1 MFAYVWRD
9 NMRDLVKL
17 VCTECGNENYHTD
30 KNKKTKPERLEMK
43 KYCPTCK
50 KHTNH
55 KEKK

>member
-1 MFAYVWRD
+1 MLAYVWRD

-30 KNKKTKPERLEMK
+30 KNKKTKPERLEFK
-43 KYCPTCK
+43 KYCPTCM

>member
-1 MFAYVWRD
+1 
-9 NMRDLVKL
+9 MRDLVKL
-17 VCTECGNENYHTD
+17 VCTVCGNENYHTD
-30 KNKKTKPERLEMK
+30 KNKKNQPGRLEFK